1 MKGNFQNILI
11 ILLVVIILLMKM
23 CSPAGKSKPGEIIKV
38 DGKKYEVIKRITDT
52 QYIPHIEKIYKPGET
67 IIKDTTIYVSVP
79 QNVDTNVILQDY
91 YNKVVYFD
99 TLHLKD
105 NLGFI
110 SIIDTIQRN
119 NISGRNW
126 YAKVNQTII
135 KDSIIVKQL
144 PRGQVYVG
152 GNIGY
157 DKSYGF
163 NYVGGTVL
171 YKDKNDK
178 MYSLGVGTN
187 STTKSAMAQVGV
199 YIKIR
204 VKKD

>member
-1 MKGNFQNILI
+1 
-11 ILLVVIILLMKM
+11 MKM
-23 CSPAGKSKPGEIIKV
+23 CSPSDKSKPGEIIKV

-52 QYIPHIEKIYKPGET
+52 QYIPHIEKVYKPGE
-67 IIKDTTIYVSVP
+67 IITKDTIIYVSIP

-91 YNKVVYFD
+91 YNKLVYYD
-99 TLHLKD
+99 TLQLKD
-105 NLGFI
+105 SLGFI
-110 SIIDTIQRN
+110 SLIDTIQKN
-119 NISGRNW
+119 TILGRNW
-126 YAKVNQTII
+126 YAKVNQKII
-135 KDSIIVKQL
+135 KDSIIVKEL

-163 NYVGGTVL
+163 NYIGGTIL

-178 MYSLGVGTN
+178 MYSLGFGTN
-187 STTKSAMAQVGV
+187 SITKSAMAQLGI

>member
-11 ILLVVIILLMKM
+11 ILLVIVILLMKM
-23 CSPAGKSKPGEIIKV
+23 CSPADPSKPGDVIKV
-38 DGKKYEVIKRITDT
+38 DGKKYEVIKRIRDT
-52 QYIPHIEKIYKPGET
+52 QYIPHIEKVYRDGDT
-67 IIKDTTIYVSVP
+67 ITKDTVIYVSIP
-79 QNVDTNVILQDY
+79 QNVDTNLILQDY
-91 YNKVVYFD
+91 YSKVVYFD

-105 NLGFI
+105 SLGFI
-110 SIIDTIQRN
+110 SLMDTIQKN
-119 NISGRNW
+119 KILGRNW
-126 YAKVNQTII
+126 YAKVNQKII
-135 KDSIIVKQL
+135 KDSIIVKEL
-144 PRGQVYVG
+144 PKGQVYVG

-163 NYVGGTVL
+163 NYIGGTIL

-187 STTKSAMAQVGV
+187 SITKSAMAQLGV

>member
-1 MKGNFQNILI
+1 
-11 ILLVVIILLMKM
+11 MKM
-23 CSPAGKSKPGEIIKV
+23 CSPTNKPKSGEIIKV

-52 QYIPHIEKIYKPGET
+52 QYIPHIEKVYKPGET

-79 QNVDTNVILQDY
+79 QDVDTTLILQDF
-91 YNKVVYFD
+91 YNKVVYLD

-119 NISGRNW
+119 TISGRNW
-126 YAKVNQTII
+126 YAKVNEKII
-135 KDSIIVKQL
+135 KDSIIVKEL

-157 DKSYGF
+157 DKIYGF
-163 NYVGGTVL
+163 NYIGGTAI
-171 YKDKNDK
+171 YKDKRDR
-178 MYSLGVGTN
+178 MYSLGIGTN
-187 STTKSAMAQVGV
+187 SVTKSTMGQVGL